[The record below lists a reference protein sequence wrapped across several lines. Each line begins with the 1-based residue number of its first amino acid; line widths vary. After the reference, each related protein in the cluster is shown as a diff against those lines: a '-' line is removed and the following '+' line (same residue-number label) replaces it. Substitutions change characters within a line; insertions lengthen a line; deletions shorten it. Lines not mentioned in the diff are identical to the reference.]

1 MRSSE
6 RPRRSETGLSGV
18 RGARSET
25 GLSGMHKSRSETG
38 LSGVRGA
45 RSETGPSG
53 VVRVQFVVLAVVA
66 IAVAAI
72 FVLPLLWMAVVSLRP
87 IGLPPP
93 RSVEWWPGD
102 PQWRN
107 YAEIFRLLP
116 MDRYLLNS
124 LAVVIVAVPLTLLTA
139 SLAGFGLAQL
149 KEPWRGRLL
158 MVTVFLLMVP
168 PSAVWLFRYQ
178 MLSWTGLLTT
188 LWSLI
193 LPAFAGGSPLL
204 VLLFYWT
211 FRRMPVEMIEAA
223 RLEGA
228 DALVSWRRLAMPMA
242 KPTSAATL
250 VLAFALFW
258 NDFTNPVLYLYRP
271 QTYTLPIGVQ
281 ILKQMDAT
289 NWPLLMAGATFMTLP
304 VVLLFLVLQPLFL
317 SDKSIHSLLEKG

>member
-1 MRSSE
+1 MRSPE
-6 RPRRSETGLSGV
+6 RPARTWRSRLEFAL
-18 RGARSET
+18 
-25 GLSGMHKSRSETG
+25 
-38 LSGVRGA
+38 
-45 RSETGPSG
+45 
-53 VVRVQFVVLAVVA
+53 LAAVA
-66 IAVAAI
+66 IAVAVL
-72 FVLPLLWMAVVSLRP
+72 FVLPLLWMVVVSLRP
-87 IGLPPP
+87 VGLPPP

-107 YAEIFRLLP
+107 YAELFRQVP
-116 MDRYLLNS
+116 MGRYLLNS
-124 LAVVIVAVPLTLLTA
+124 LLVVAVSVPLTLLTA
-139 SLAGFGLAQL
+139 SLAGFGMTQL
-149 KEPWRGRLL
+149 PDPWRPRLL
-158 MVTVFLLMVP
+158 MATVFLLMVP

-193 LPAFAGGSPLL
+193 LPAFAGGSPLI

-211 FRRMPVEMIEAA
+211 FRRMPAEMIEAA

-228 DALVSWRRLAMPMA
+228 DALTTWRHIAMPIA
-242 KPTSAATL
+242 RPTVAACL

-281 ILKQMDAT
+281 ILKQMDST

-304 VVLLFLVLQPLFL
+304 IVVLFLVLQPLFL

>member
-6 RPRRSETGLSGV
+6 RPARTWRSRLEFAL
-18 RGARSET
+18 
-25 GLSGMHKSRSETG
+25 
-38 LSGVRGA
+38 
-45 RSETGPSG
+45 
-53 VVRVQFVVLAVVA
+53 LAAVA
-66 IAVAAI
+66 IAVAVL
-72 FVLPLLWMAVVSLRP
+72 FVLPLLWMVVVSLRP
-87 IGLPPP
+87 VGLPPP

-107 YAEIFRLLP
+107 YAELFRQVP
-116 MDRYLLNS
+116 MGRYLLNS
-124 LAVVIVAVPLTLLTA
+124 LLVVAVSVPLTLLTA
-139 SLAGFGLAQL
+139 SLAGFGMTQL
-149 KEPWRGRLL
+149 PDPWRPRLL
-158 MVTVFLLMVP
+158 MATVFLLMVP

-193 LPAFAGGSPLL
+193 LPAFAGGSPLI

-211 FRRMPVEMIEAA
+211 FRRMPAEMIEAA

-228 DALVSWRRLAMPMA
+228 DALTTWRHIAMPIA
-242 KPTSAATL
+242 RPTVAACL

-281 ILKQMDAT
+281 ILKQMDST

-304 VVLLFLVLQPLFL
+304 IVVLFLVLQPLFL

>member
-1 MRSSE
+1 MKSSE
-6 RPRRSETGLSGV
+6 RPTRTWRSRLEFAL
-18 RGARSET
+18 
-25 GLSGMHKSRSETG
+25 
-38 LSGVRGA
+38 
-45 RSETGPSG
+45 
-53 VVRVQFVVLAVVA
+53 LAVIAISVA
-66 IAVAAI
+66 VI
-72 FVLPLLWMAVVSLRP
+72 FVLPLLWMVVVSLRP
-87 IGLPPP
+87 VGLPPP

-102 PQWRN
+102 PQWNN
-107 YAEIFRLLP
+107 YAELFRQVP
-116 MDRYLLNS
+116 MGRYLLNS
-124 LAVVIVAVPLTLLTA
+124 ALVVAVSVPLTLLTA
-139 SLAGFGLAQL
+139 SLAGFGLAQI
-149 KEPWRGRLL
+149 KDPWRARLL

-211 FRRMPVEMIEAA
+211 FRRMPAEAVEAA

-228 DALVSWRRLAMPMA
+228 DAWITWRQIAMPMA
-242 KPTSAATL
+242 RPTVAATL

-304 VVLLFLVLQPLFL
+304 VVVLFLVLQPLFL